1 MATGSTSGTVH
12 GSGSGG
18 TSGGRNR
25 TRSLPESAAEV
36 KRCCAAAYQ
45 SDWVRLL
52 LGESFHPGGAALTR
66 RLGEVLSLRP
76 SLRVLDVASGAGAGA
91 IVLAQT
97 FGCEVVGVDYGAESV
112 GGATAAAEAA
122 GVASRVRFLQ
132 GDAEHLPI
140 ADASV
145 DAIVCECAFCTF
157 PDKAAAAS
165 EFARVLR
172 PGGRVGLSDLTRHVE
187 TLPAELQDLLAWIA
201 CIADARPVEEYVGYL
216 RDAGLRVGLVEPH
229 DEALAELVHDIRTK
243 LLGAELLLKL
253 RQLDAPPGVDFELAR
268 VMARAA
274 AEAVRARQFGY
285 ALVVA
290 TKGA

>member
-1 MATGSTSGTVH
+1 M
-12 GSGSGG
+12 
-18 TSGGRNR
+18 
-25 TRSLPESAAEV
+25 PQSAAEV

-45 SDWVRLL
+45 SDWARLL

-66 RLGEVLSLRP
+66 HLGEVLGLRP
-76 SLRVLDVASGAGAGA
+76 GLRVLDVASGAGASA

-132 GDAEHLPI
+132 GDAERLPI

-157 PDKAAAAS
+157 PDKTAAAN
-165 EFARVLR
+165 EFARVLG
-172 PGGRVGLSDLTRHVE
+172 PGGRVGVSDLIRRVE

-201 CIADARPVEEYVGYL
+201 CIADARPVEDYIGYL
-216 RDAGLRVGLVEPH
+216 RGAGLRVGLVEPH
-229 DEALAELVHDIRTK
+229 DDALADLVRDIRTK
-243 LLGAELLLKL
+243 LLGAELVVKL
-253 RQLDAPPGVDFELAR
+253 RKLEAPPGVDFEQAR
-268 VMARAA
+268 AMARAA

-285 ALVVA
+285 ALVIA
-290 TKGA
+290 TKGK

>member
-1 MATGSTSGTVH
+1 
-12 GSGSGG
+12 
-18 TSGGRNR
+18 
-25 TRSLPESAAEV
+25 
-36 KRCCAAAYQ
+36 
-45 SDWVRLL
+45 VRLL

-76 SLRVLDVASGAGAGA
+76 SLRVLDVASGAGASA

-97 FGCEVVGVDYGAESV
+97 FGCEVVGVDYGVESV
-112 GGATAAAEAA
+112 GRATAAAAAA
-122 GVASRVRFLQ
+122 GVASRVRFLH
-132 GDAEHLPI
+132 GDAECLPI

-157 PDKAAAAS
+157 PDKAVAAS

-172 PGGRVGLSDLTRHVE
+172 PGGRVGLSDLTRHAE
-187 TLPAELQDLLAWIA
+187 MLPADLQDLLAWIA
-201 CIADARPVEEYVGYL
+201 CIADAQSVEEYERTL

-229 DEALAELVHDIRTK
+229 DEALAELVRDIRTK

-253 RQLDAPPGVDFELAR
+253 RKVEAPAGVDFELAR